1 MEFSGS
7 LPASLVTRF
16 WHYRLLPSS
25 GQVTL
30 SGGPQPILF
39 VQSSVIFS
47 PLGATVDCAK
57 TLPVT
62 FLANRWQ
69 PIFMGYTYTNCAKV
83 ANDLGNLMS
92 CRILLLVHVRLAS
105 GDQ

>member
-16 WHYRLLPSS
+16 WHYRLLPGS

-30 SGGPQPILF
+30 SGGPQSILDL
-39 VQSSVIFS
+39 QSLVRFS
-47 PLGATVDCAK
+47 RLSATVEDCAK
-57 TLPVT
+57 TLLVT
-62 FLANRWQ
+62 FLANSWQ
-69 PIFMGYTYTNCAKV
+69 PIFMGHTNCAEV
-83 ANDLGNLMS
+83 ANDFGNLTS
-92 CRILLLVHVRLAS
+92 CRILLLVHVRIAS

>member
-30 SGGPQPILF
+30 SGGPNPILDH
-39 VQSSVIFS
+39 QSSVKFS
-47 PLGATVDCAK
+47 PLGAAVDCAK
-57 TLPVT
+57 TLLVT
-62 FLANRWQ
+62 FVTNSWQ
-69 PIFMGYTYTNCAKV
+69 PIFLGHTNCTNV
-83 ANDLGNLMS
+83 AHGFGNLMS
-92 CRILLLVHVRLAS
+92 FRILLLVHIRLAS

>member
-30 SGGPQPILF
+30 SGGPQSILDL
-39 VQSSVIFS
+39 QSSVRFS
-47 PLGATVDCAK
+47 PLGTTVDCTK
-57 TLPVT
+57 TLLDT
-62 FLANRWQ
+62 FLVNSWQ
-69 PIFMGYTYTNCAKV
+69 PIFLGHRNCAKV
-83 ANDLGNLMS
+83 AHDFGNLMS

>member
-30 SGGPQPILF
+30 SGSPHSQPLLA
-39 VQSSVIFS
+39 
-47 PLGATVDCAK
+47 PLRAASDCAI
-57 TLPVT
+57 TLLVT
-62 FLANRWQ
+62 FLANNWQ
-69 PIFMGYTYTNCAKV
+69 LIFMGHINHK
-83 ANDLGNLMS
+83 L
-92 CRILLLVHVRLAS
+92 R
-105 GDQ
+105 

>member
-30 SGGPQPILF
+30 SGGPQSILDL
-39 VQSSVIFS
+39 QSSVRFS

-57 TLPVT
+57 TSLVT
-62 FLANRWQ
+62 FLANSWQ
-69 PIFMGYTYTNCAKV
+69 PIFMGHRNFAKV
-83 ANDLGNLMS
+83 VHDFGNLIS